1 MAKDRTHNSLQ
12 TVSSLLGGMIGGT
25 ILVLP
30 ILFKQVGW
38 AQGLFFLALQAFLY
52 YWNAVIT
59 YHVLEPHEMDQGEA
73 IIRLLGNWWERVFEL
88 ACFF

>member
-1 MAKDRTHNSLQ
+1 MVGA
-12 TVSSLLGGMIGGT
+12 T
-25 ILVLP
+25 IMVLP

-38 AQGLFFLALQAFLY
+38 GQGLFFLIIPAVLY

-59 YHVLEPHEMDQGEA
+59 YDVLEEEEMDQGEA
-73 IIRLLGNWWERVFEL
+73 IARLLGTRWERMFEL